1 MARRCTFKLCG
12 SINLISAPFLA
23 VATSQLRRH
32 AVVGSHPAFP
42 ARATLPSHLAGAVG
56 ALADG
61 LCPVRAFSFPPIRMT
76 TTDSQIQIIKP
87 MTAPS
92 EP

>member
-23 VATSQLRRH
+23 VATLPLRGH
-32 AVVGSHPAFP
+32 AVVGFHSAFP
-42 ARATLPSHLAGAVG
+42 ARATLPSHVSGAVG
-56 ALADG
+56 APADG
-61 LCPVRAFSFPPIRMT
+61 LCSVRAFSFPPIRMT
-76 TTDSQIQIIKP
+76 TTDNQIHIMKP